1 MEELFNLFVSKDR
14 YYERYHKPFA
24 YKDKIGATDAYSMI
38 VTNATNVD
46 FEITNTHVPPN
57 LDASLPKENTNELIV
72 VDKDAWEALKTED
85 ELIQITPEVEC
96 EECEGEGEVTWGY
109 RHYAEDF
116 DCPVCNGS
124 GVEQKAIYDKTGNK
138 AVGKSLVKI
147 KDAYFD
153 AKLFQRILSVRDFEM
168 SDLYLVY
175 HRDSR
180 SAAMFRC
187 GIFDMLLMPILIQED
202 TLEDYEHVLK
212 LL

>member
-14 YYERYHKPFA
+14 LWERYHKPFV
-24 YKDKIGATDAYSMI
+24 YKDKIGATDTYSMI
-38 VTNATNVD
+38 VTNATNVS

-85 ELIQITPEVEC
+85 ELIEITPEIEC
-96 EECEGEGEVTWGY
+96 KECEGEGEVEWTY
-109 RHYAEDF
+109 KYHTEDF

-124 GVEQKAIYDKTGNK
+124 GIEQKAAYDKTGNK
-138 AVGKSLVKI
+138 VVGKSLVKI

-153 AKLFQRILSVRDFEM
+153 AKLFQRILSVSDFEKK
-168 SDLYLVY
+168 DLYLMSY
-175 HRDSR
+175 RDKR

-187 GIFDMLLMPILIQED
+187 GIFYMLLMPILASED